1 MDRKTEEEAHG
12 SAIRDDDNA
21 ASRRLGRAGG
31 QTHFPSGT
39 LAAQDLLE
47 ALTP

>member
-12 SAIRDDDNA
+12 SAIRDDNA

-31 QTHFPSGT
+31 
-39 LAAQDLLE
+39 
-47 ALTP
+47 

>member
-1 MDRKTEEEAHG
+1 MRGSRRMDRKAEEEAHG

-31 QTHFPSGT
+31 
-39 LAAQDLLE
+39 
-47 ALTP
+47 